1 MEVLRAARFASEGI
15 RVQDL
20 LRAGPEVGLVRV
32 RHGGYARALAEDV
45 EGRHR
50 QLVAATYPLLGERT
64 VLSHGSAALLHG
76 LPVWGSLLDVV
87 SATRSEGGH
96 GRRGRYLHVRLAELD
111 VSEIADVDGHRCT
124 SLERT
129 ALDVA
134 RVVTY
139 ERAVAVLDAALRMGA
154 SRSILDDMA
163 ARARGRTGT
172 ASAARALHFAD
183 PRSESVGESVS
194 RVRIAR
200 AGLPVPDL
208 QVNLYDDHG
217 VWIARSDFAWR
228 EQRVIGEFD
237 GRVKYRGSVEEVTDT
252 VMREKSREQA
262 IRDAGWWVVRWS
274 WHDLADAAAFRRRLE
289 TALRRPAG

>member
-1 MEVLRAARFASEGI
+1 MEVLRAACFAREGV
-15 RVQDL
+15 RAQDL

-32 RHGGYARALAEDV
+32 RHGGYARALADDA

-50 QLVAATYPLLGERT
+50 QLIAATYPLLGDRT

-76 LPVWGSLLDVV
+76 LPVWGSLLGVV
-87 SATRSEGGH
+87 SATRSAGGH
-96 GRRGRYLHVRLAELD
+96 GRRGRNLHVRFAELD
-111 VSEIADVDGHRCT
+111 VDEVTDVDGHRCT
-124 SLERT
+124 CLERT

-134 RVVTY
+134 RIVTY

-154 SRSILDDMA
+154 NRSLLDDMA
-163 ARARGRTGT
+163 VRAKGRTGA

-194 RVRIAR
+194 RVRIVR
-200 AGLPVPDL
+200 AGLPLPDL

-217 VWIARSDFAWR
+217 VWLARSDFAWR

-237 GRVKYRGSVEEVTDT
+237 GRVKYRGSVEEVADT

-274 WHDLADAAAFRRRLE
+274 WHDLADAAAFRQRLE
-289 TALRRPAG
+289 AALHRSVG